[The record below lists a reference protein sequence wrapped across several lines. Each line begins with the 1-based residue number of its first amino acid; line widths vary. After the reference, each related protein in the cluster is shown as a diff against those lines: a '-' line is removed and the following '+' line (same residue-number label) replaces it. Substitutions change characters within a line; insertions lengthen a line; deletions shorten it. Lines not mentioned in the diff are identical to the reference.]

1 LAWPSPEPAK
11 LDIHLKNSQL
21 TLPLRK
27 PVNSDHHLRDLGEP
41 GEMRELPTTLL
52 VPSHREW
59 EVKHNLATNEV
70 ILHVTNNDPR
80 YTIDDINWTIQKDV
94 TEKYFYKNNN
104 YDTLRGEV
112 RSQRKFTR
120 NDWEA
125 ITITRTILTSTRT
138 HFRIHA
144 TLDAYEND
152 SRIFSKTWDE
162 SIPRDAL

>member
-1 LAWPSPEPAK
+1 
-11 LDIHLKNSQL
+11 
-21 TLPLRK
+21 
-27 PVNSDHHLRDLGEP
+27 
-41 GEMRELPTTLL
+41 
-52 VPSHREW
+52 
-59 EVKHNLATNEV
+59 
-70 ILHVTNNDPR
+70 
-80 YTIDDINWTIQKDV
+80 
-94 TEKYFYKNNN
+94 
-104 YDTLRGEV
+104 LRGEV